1 VSAAGRP
8 IWRGLAAAL
17 AAVLLSVLPG
27 TSLPVGAH
35 PLGNF
40 TVNRYSRVELGNAGI
55 RVRYVLDL
63 AEIPSVQE
71 TQVADVNH
79 DGVVSA
85 EEWDTYRTRQVEA
98 LRSNLTLAIDGAPVA
113 LRTDDSTLSTPLGQG
128 NIPLIRIEAWFGAA
142 PSWPP
147 GDANTMHSATF
158 QDRNEPARLGWREIV
173 VQGAP
178 GVVLSQSTV
187 PAVDTTDELRTYP
200 ERFLQDP
207 LDVRQADWSFTASG
221 AVAAPAAPLPA
232 SGTPG
237 RPVDPFT
244 SLVTAADLN
253 LGVVLV
259 ALAAAATLGGIHAA
273 SPGHGKTV
281 MAAYIVGT
289 RGTFVHAVVL
299 GLSVTVSHTFGVLV
313 LGVITLL
320 ASNLILPEQLY
331 PWLTLI
337 AAVIILVFGA
347 VLLLGA
353 LRGLRRPPSAHSH
366 AHAHDHDHGHHHAH
380 SQVPASDQARQA
392 QHSLPITWKNLLVLG
407 LAGGIVP
414 SASALVVLLSA
425 LALGRL
431 GFGLLL
437 ILAFGFGMAVVL
449 TTTGVMLVY
458 ASRFVARH
466 FPDDV
471 PSPLQRI
478 FARGVPVFSAGIM
491 LLIGVIATLQ
501 ALGQFGIL
509 PI

>member
-1 VSAAGRP
+1 VPAAWRCLGPIFAACVLVALPAAG
-8 IWRGLAAAL
+8 ATA
-17 AAVLLSVLPG
+17 S
-27 TSLPVGAH
+27 AH

-40 TVNRYSRVELGNAGI
+40 TVNRYSRVEVRGDGI
-55 RVRYVLDL
+55 HIRYVLDL

-71 TQVADVNH
+71 TQIADLNH

-85 EEWDTYRTRQVEA
+85 DEWDAYRTRRVEEI
-98 LRSNLTLAIDGAPVA
+98 RSNLELAVDGQPVPLQTEA
-113 LRTDDSTLSTPLGQG
+113 GANQSRLTTPMGQA
-128 NIPLIRIEAWFGAA
+128 NIPLVRIEAWFQGAWA
-142 PSWPP
+142 PSP
-147 GDANTMHSATF
+147 GDATAHAATF
-158 QDRNEPARLGWREIV
+158 RDRNEPARLGWREIV
-173 VQGAP
+173 VRGDP
-178 GVVLSQSTV
+178 RVVISQSSA
-187 PAVDTTDELRTYP
+187 PAADTTDELRTYP

-207 LDVRQADWSFTASG
+207 LDVREASWTFAG
-221 AVAAPAAPLPA
+221 GSNAPAATTRPE
-232 SGTPG
+232 GTAG

-244 SLVTAADLN
+244 SLVTAGDLN
-253 LGVVLV
+253 LGVVLL
-259 ALAAAATLGGIHAA
+259 ALVAAAALGGIHAA

-331 PWLTLI
+331 PWLTLV
-337 AAVIILVFGA
+337 AAVIVLVLGTTLLVNA
-347 VLLLGA
+347 V
-353 LRGLRRPPSAHSH
+353 RGLSRKQS
-366 AHAHDHDHGHHHAH
+366 AHAHSHDHGHDHDAHAH
-380 SQVPASDQARQA
+380 PHTHEPERA
-392 QHSLPITWKNLLVLG
+392 LPITWRSLFMLG

-449 TTTGVMLVY
+449 TTTGVLLVT
-458 ASRFVARH
+458 ASRFMARY
-466 FPDDV
+466 FPDDAH
-471 PSPLQRI
+471 SPRQRL
-478 FARGVPVFSAGIM
+478 FSRAVPVLSATIM
-491 LLIGVIATLQ
+491 VLVGVIATLQ

-509 PI
+509 PVLF